1 MPAKPSLPMREPPP
15 EAEQQRVSAREAPEP
30 RNAAR
35 DGSALARA
43 QREAAEARHA
53 VELQER
59 LVGVVGHDLR
69 TPLAAIQMGIALL
82 LRKGGLSPDQAR
94 TVGRLGA
101 SAGRMTA
108 IIRDLLD
115 FTRVRKEGAIPLEPK
130 PVDLAEVCR
139 RAVTELRQAHPNR
152 GIALATP
159 PAIPLVGDPERLL
172 QVASNLVG
180 NAIQHSPPESE
191 VVVRLIASAAEAVLE
206 VHNDGAPIP
215 AELLPDLFEP
225 FRQAVRG
232 PDPTGSIGLGLF
244 IVRALVDAH
253 GGRVEARSTSDE
265 GTTFTVRLPRGA

>member
-1 MPAKPSLPMREPPP
+1 MPAKSALPMRESP
-15 EAEQQRVSAREAPEP
+15 EPEQQQVSAGEASEP

-35 DGSALARA
+35 DGTALARA
-43 QREAAEARHA
+43 QREAEEARHA

-82 LRKGGLSPDQAR
+82 LRKGGLSPDQER

-191 VVVRLIASAAEAVLE
+191 VVVRLIASAAEAILE